1 MAETAVPPSQADK
14 IFAQSA
20 HATKSRLPHGRSQ
33 FPSPFSR
40 ERTVVQA
47 CLSCIKPLLSRIS
60 AIRLEMCG
68 NALAPGA
75 ATSSLW
81 LAVIALLIQ
90 TCSVVLA
97 QYDDPTQIIQR
108 VKKLV
113 DEGKYQEAIP
123 IQAKLVGD
131 TQRILGLDHP
141 GFAATIN
148 NLAFLY
154 FKAGEYAKAE
164 PLYQQ
169 ALLIRQKTLG
179 PDHPDTIASLNNL
192 ASLYYETGEYAKAE
206 PLCQLALDIE
216 RKILDPDHPEIA
228 VSLNSLAQVYFKMG
242 NYAKAEPLYQ
252 QALQIR
258 QRILGVEH
266 PDIAVSLNNLANLY
280 FDTGDYAKAEPL
292 YQQALQIRQRIFGPE
307 HQDTV
312 VTLNDLATLYDRT
325 GDFTRAEPLYKE
337 VLRIRQ
343 KISGLDQPDAVASLS
358 KLATLY
364 FEISDYTK
372 AEELFLQ
379 ALQIRQK
386 TLGPEH
392 PDTVLS
398 IDSLA
403 FLYLETGQFAKSE
416 SLFQQALE
424 IEEKIRGPDHPD
436 TAWILSNL
444 GLLYLNL
451 RDYAKA
457 EPLLE
462 RALQSQKQGLNP
474 QNPAIAMTL
483 DYLGRLY
490 IEKAD
495 YTKAEQLLQEA
506 LGIQQKVS
514 GSRSTLTAVSLT
526 NLAALYL
533 SMGDYA
539 KAKPLFQQALEIQK
553 EILGPAHPF
562 TALGLHNLGMMD
574 VSTGDYATAEPLLE
588 QSFEINRK
596 LVGLEHPFTLRYL
609 GDLALTKFELGKL
622 AEAKELA
629 KIRAAAELDLVSKIL
644 SFTSEQQRLAF
655 LANFD
660 PYQLFAILDTG
671 EADLAAAVLHYKGAV
686 LDSVIEDRR
695 VAEASQDGENRILLD
710 HLKKDKQELGTLLLQ
725 TPQKASAETSEHIQ
739 RLEEA
744 IQQTEG
750 QLALHVASVGQTR
763 QAFGLTIGQIQ
774 SAIPDKSVLVEYVR
788 YGYYLGKGR
797 SEPRYGASVFL
808 SKGAPLWI
816 TLGKAADIEA
826 LVRRYQILARRRSD
840 DDELTTNL
848 QSLCLALWSP
858 IEQVLPNGINRVI
871 ISPDGQLNFLS
882 FATLLDREKHFVAEK
897 YSIQYVASGRD
908 LVREV
913 QPPKDH
919 RVVILA
925 NPEFDKELAMTAE
938 VAKSDLPTESSG
950 VLRGLGKREIA
961 ELSFLDLA
969 GTQKESDKLLSKF
982 QQWGWST
989 VALTGVNATKRALM
1003 ELHSPYILHLATH
1016 GFFEPADSS
1025 LDIAPKRSQTVEI
1038 KAIFDLSRFFEDPM
1052 RGSGLALAGANS
1064 TIKVWKRGEA
1074 ASTEEDG
1081 ILTAEDVST
1090 LDLNGTWLVT
1100 LSACDTGSGE
1110 ARAGEGVMGLR
1121 RGFVEAGAQNLLMT
1135 LWSISDEVTV
1145 QIMSDFYDAAHKS
1158 GNAPEA
1164 LAEVQRNWL
1173 VKLRTDKGLVQAVN
1187 LAGPFIMS
1195 SQGKP

>member
-1 MAETAVPPSQADK
+1 M
-14 IFAQSA
+14 
-20 HATKSRLPHGRSQ
+20 H
-33 FPSPFSR
+33 
-40 ERTVVQA
+40 
-47 CLSCIKPLLSRIS
+47 S
-60 AIRLEMCG
+60 AIRVGVWG
-68 NALAPGA
+68 NALARGA

-97 QYDDPTQIIQR
+97 QYNDPTEIIQR
-108 VKKLV
+108 VKKLA
-113 DEGKYQEAIP
+113 DERKYQEAIP
-123 IQAKLVGD
+123 IQAKLVED

-169 ALLIRQKTLG
+169 ALLIRQKTQG

-192 ASLYYETGEYAKAE
+192 ASFYYETGEYAKAQ

-216 RKILDPDHPEIA
+216 RKILDPDHPDIA
-228 VSLNSLAQVYFKMG
+228 VSLNSLAQVYFKMAD
-242 NYAKAEPLYQ
+242 YAKAEPLYQ

-266 PDIAVSLNNLANLY
+266 PDTAVSLNNLANLY
-280 FDTGDYAKAEPL
+280 FDTGDYAKAESL
-292 YQQALQIRQRIFGPE
+292 YQQALQVRQRILGPE
-307 HQDTV
+307 HPDTV
-312 VTLNDLATLYDRT
+312 VTLDDLATVYDRT
-325 GDFTRAEPLYKE
+325 GDLTRAEPLYKE

-343 KISGLDQPDAVASLS
+343 KISGPDQPDAVTSLS

-364 FEISDYTK
+364 FEISDYAK

-386 TLGPEH
+386 TLGSEH

-403 FLYLETGQFAKSE
+403 FLYLETGQFSKSE
-416 SLFQQALE
+416 SLFQQALK
-424 IEEKIRGPDHPD
+424 IEQKIRGPDHPD
-436 TAWILSNL
+436 TAWILSNS

-457 EPLLE
+457 LPLLE
-462 RALQSQKQGLNP
+462 RALQSQKQGLDS

-495 YTKAEQLLQEA
+495 YAKAEPLLQEA
-506 LGIQQKVS
+506 LGIQQKVL
-514 GSRSTLTAVSLT
+514 GPRPVTAVSLT

-533 SMGDYA
+533 DMDDYV
-539 KAKPLFQQALEIQK
+539 KAKPLLQQALEIQK
-553 EILGPAHPF
+553 KILGPINPLA
-562 TALGLHNLGMMD
+562 AVGLYNLAIMN
-574 VSTGDYATAEPLLE
+574 VRTGDYATAEPLLE
-588 QSFEINRK
+588 QSFEMNRK
-596 LVGLEHPFTLRYL
+596 LLGLEHPFTLRYL

-622 AEAKELA
+622 VEAKELA
-629 KIRAAAELDLVSKIL
+629 KIKAPAELDFVSKIL

-660 PYQLFAILDTG
+660 PYQLFALLDSS

-695 VAEASQDGENRILLD
+695 IAEASQDGEDRVLVD
-710 HLKKDKQELGTLLLQ
+710 HLQKDKQQLGTLLLQ
-725 TPQKASAETSEHIQ
+725 NPQKASPETSEHIQ

-744 IQQTEG
+744 IQQTES
-750 QLALHVASVGQTR
+750 QLALHVASLGQTR
-763 QAFGLTIGQIQ
+763 QAFALTVGQIK

-797 SEPRYGASVFL
+797 SEPRYAASVFV

-816 TLGKAADIEA
+816 PLGKAADIEA

-840 DDELTTNL
+840 DDELTINL
-848 QSLCLALWSP
+848 QSLWLSLWSP
-858 IEQVLPNGINRVI
+858 IEQVLPNGIKRVI

-882 FATLLDREKHFVAEK
+882 FATLLDREKHFIAEN
-897 YSIQYVASGRD
+897 YSIQYAASGRD
-908 LVREV
+908 LVREL

-919 RVVILA
+919 QVVLLA
-925 NPEFDKELAMTAE
+925 NPEFDKELAVTAQ
-938 VAKSDLPTESSG
+938 VAKSDLPAESSG
-950 VLRGLGKREIA
+950 VLRGAEKREIA
-961 ELSFLDLA
+961 DLSFLDLA
-969 GTQKESDKLLSKF
+969 GAQKESDKLSSKF
-982 QQWGWST
+982 QEWGWST

-1003 ELHSPYILHLATH
+1003 EVHSPYILHLATH

-1025 LDIAPKRSQTVEI
+1025 SDIARNRSQTVEI
-1038 KAIFDLSRFFEDPM
+1038 KGTFDLSRFFEDPM

-1090 LDLNGTWLVT
+1090 LDLKGTWLVT

-1110 ARAGEGVMGLR
+1110 ARAGEGVLGLR

-1135 LWSISDEVTV
+1135 LWPISDEITV
-1145 QIMSDFYDAAHKS
+1145 QIMSDFYEAAHKT
-1158 GNAPEA
+1158 GNAPKA
-1164 LAEVQRNWL
+1164 LAKVQRNWL
-1173 VKLRTDKGLVQAVN
+1173 IKLRTEKGLAQAVN